1 LNLKIRLLL
10 NHLRAPSNTF
20 RSPPSYHRLREEVT
34 HMGVTKKIVD
44 DAVSGLRGPK
54 PQRRNSLGQFHGP
67 LTPVP
72 DPAAPIELPEVDFTG
87 WPTSDVDVPI
97 ASDLPGEAAVDD
109 GCEDGL
115 GDF

>member
-1 LNLKIRLLL
+1 
-10 NHLRAPSNTF
+10 
-20 RSPPSYHRLREEVT
+20 
-34 HMGVTKKIVD
+34 MGVTKKIVD
-44 DAVSGLRGPK
+44 DAVTGLRTPN

-67 LTPVP
+67 LTTVP
-72 DPAAPIELPEVDFTG
+72 ETAPTEPPEVDFEG

>member
-1 LNLKIRLLL
+1 
-10 NHLRAPSNTF
+10 
-20 RSPPSYHRLREEVT
+20 
-34 HMGVTKKIVD
+34 MGVTKKIVD
-44 DAVSGLRGPK
+44 NAVSGLRGPK

-67 LTPVP
+67 LTASPE
-72 DPAAPIELPEVDFTG
+72 PAPTEVPEVGFTG

-97 ASDLPGEAAVDD
+97 TSDLPGEAAVDD